1 METTDWATLQI
12 VETHDDEGRIE
23 IMSENQMCALLGI
36 FDEGT
41 SNIGCDRGMD
51 EQDTVNDLG
60 QDIDGAAIPTNDD
73 VPGEMV
79 ITCVLINLYTFT
91 CSYYSISSYYC
102 QARWSLLMIRTTH
115 QWR

>member
-1 METTDWATLQI
+1 METMDWATLQI

-23 IMSENQMCALLGI
+23 IISENQMCELLGI

-41 SNIGCDRGMD
+41 SNIPRQGCDRGMD
-51 EQDTVNDLG
+51 EQDNVYDLG

-79 ITCVLINLYTFT
+79 ITCVLITFCT
-91 CSYYSISSYYC
+91 LSFSYYSV
-102 QARWSLLMIRTTH
+102 L
-115 QWR
+115 